1 MFNIS
6 MEGKLMRNLMSKM
19 RSKLGQGT
27 VEYALITLAVV
38 GIVLLVVNG
47 TLSAAI
53 GTAFTN
59 VAAAIGDAAPAS

>member
-1 MFNIS
+1 
-6 MEGKLMRNLMSKM
+6 MSKM

-47 TLSAAI
+47 TLQGAI
-53 GTAFTN
+53 VGAFNN
-59 VAAAIGDAAPAS
+59 VAAAIGAAAPAP